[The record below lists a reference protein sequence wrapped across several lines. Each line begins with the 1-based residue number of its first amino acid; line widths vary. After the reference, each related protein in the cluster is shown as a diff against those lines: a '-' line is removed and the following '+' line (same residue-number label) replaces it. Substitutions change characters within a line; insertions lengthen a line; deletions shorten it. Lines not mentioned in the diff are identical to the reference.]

1 MGKRTPKET
10 EHSGLPGRTLRAR
23 GPQQQPPPPGE
34 PEKKRQ
40 RTEATFLAR
49 QNPEEEDR
57 ARMQAEL
64 DKDFKMASAAPS
76 KRKRYEKVSPP
87 HLTSSM

>member
-1 MGKRTPKET
+1 MGKKTPKET
-10 EHSGLPGRTLRAR
+10 MDSGLPGRTLRAR
-23 GPQQQPPPPGE
+23 GPQQQPPPQGE
-34 PEKKRQ
+34 PKKKRQ
-40 RTEATFLAR
+40 RTEAAFQPR

-87 HLTSSM
+87 QITSSM